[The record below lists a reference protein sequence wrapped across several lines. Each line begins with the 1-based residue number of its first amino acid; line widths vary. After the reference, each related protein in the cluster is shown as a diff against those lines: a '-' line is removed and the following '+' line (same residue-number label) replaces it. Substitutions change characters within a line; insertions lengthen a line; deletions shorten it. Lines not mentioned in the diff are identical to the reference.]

1 MMMVDSSLLLKSSV
15 CWNPDSVPGLFW
27 PWIESLPSF
36 VSLGIVVVVVVV
48 VMGLF
53 AVLVV
58 QVHRWIA
65 LLLQR
70 RVYQQWIARAQR
82 EREERHHRVLSLAVV
97 VESDVMKDNNNN
109 NDDDAPDWRTAG
121 ELWAALVVVQQ
132 EGAGNTTTP
141 TEWVIRAARQC
152 RRAREAYNCVA
163 EELYD
168 EAWIWAQQEL
178 PKKLR
183 PPLSAQKKDW
193 PLLYGVP
200 ISVKECHTVKGCY
213 STGGLACRLN
223 QRCRHDCLMV
233 QLLRDAGALIVA
245 TGNVCSTTH
254 NVAVL

>member
-1 MMMVDSSLLLKSSV
+1 MVDSSLLLKSSF

-109 NDDDAPDWRTAG
+109 NNDAPDWRTAG

-183 PPLSAQKKDW
+183 PPRSAQKEDW

-200 ISVKECHTVKGCY
+200 ISVKECHAVKGCY

-223 QRCRHDCLMV
+223 KRCRHDCLMV
-233 QLLRDAGALIVA
+233 QLLRDAGALIVT

-254 NVAVL
+254 DVAVL